1 MNRYLENPATVLIV
15 NDDEVALDLLKD
27 LLEPEGYKV
36 FAALSAHKALEITST
51 VKTDIIICDVVMPEM
66 NGMELCRR
74 LKKDP
79 RTSSTPVLLV
89 SAIRKEEAALLEG
102 FAAGADDYL
111 QIPFRHEELLV
122 KVARL
127 AERHRVERRYRDIV
141 EQAADIIYTRD
152 MDGRI
157 TSINDAGAR
166 FFGRPVF
173 EMVGQPLSGLIG
185 EEAAAREI
193 AEMQSIRSLEP
204 IRFTDCLNNA
214 LGELRYLEGIVSFER
229 DSHGAF
235 LGVRGVV
242 RDVTDQQLAE
252 NALRESEAR
261 YRVVAETAS
270 DAIMTIDEST
280 NILFANRA
288 AEEIFGYQLSEL
300 IGASLT
306 RLVPEYSGHLYS
318 NAMAD
323 RTLGSSRQQVAW
335 KAVSVPG
342 IHKSGHEIPLEI
354 SFGQVFA
361 DGKRVFTA
369 VARDVTERQSAEA
382 ALQQQNEEYRLLFDS
397 NPCPMYVCAEDTLE
411 FLAVN
416 EAAVNHYGYT
426 PEEFLKMTVLD
437 IRPAEEVPTLLSY
450 LAAHP
455 QRYLAA
461 GRWKHQT
468 KDGSLIDVEVS
479 WQKLDFA
486 GRPAYMV
493 MANDITEQK
502 QAELAVRESEERYRE
517 LFENANDII
526 YTHDL
531 TGNFTSLNKSG
542 EHVTG
547 YSREEALQMNI
558 ANVLAPDYVDTA
570 RQMLARKA
578 ESRVSTVYE
587 LEIISKD
594 GRRMALEVSTRLIY
608 AGGRPVG
615 VQGIARDITSRK
627 GAEEALK
634 DSEEKFRSIVETT
647 NEWIWAIDLEG
658 NHTYTNPAVEHI
670 LGYTAEE
677 ILGVNVLEFIHP
689 QDRKEVERLL
699 PQWISEQR
707 GWTGLVLRWKHKQEG
722 YRYLE
727 SNGLPVFDPAGNLVG
742 YRGADRDIT
751 ERKLAEE
758 ALAQQAERAALT
770 NRISQAVRRTL
781 DVSEVFETAVREL
794 GVHLEVDRCSLFMK
808 DENAGR
814 VTNAAEYH
822 VSDVVPAGSDFDL
835 PQVQGLNAAMEKH
848 GVLAFDDVAND
859 ERVRELYQVI
869 MRFDVKSIMYVGV
882 TVGTELLGAFA
893 LSTTREL
900 RHWSEADVEVAK
912 AAADQTGIAIRQ
924 ARLYQ
929 KAAATSMR
937 EALVNKLSVAIRA
950 SLSLTSVLNT
960 ATRELGHALS
970 ASRVE
975 VRLYEATG
983 DQSFARGE
991 YVATGCE
998 SVNDF
1003 DADYDEL
1010 LRGHFLKSLTPL
1022 VIRDAQQ
1029 YAEGPPEFSNCI
1041 RLRAACTGVQSQIDY
1056 PLTVNGEF
1064 RGVISIHQTESLRR
1078 WTEDEVLLVESVAAQ
1093 LATGIAQAELF
1104 EMVARA
1110 KKEWESTFDAM
1121 SDGIF
1126 IFDQTGKLVRVNR
1139 AGAAMDKAHPESLL
1153 GQQCCDILRTS
1164 SDGAACI
1171 VEQALRQSESI
1182 NLEIV
1187 PNHLSRPVLVT
1198 VEPVLDERG
1207 QTVGAV
1213 CTARDLSELRKVEAV
1228 ARERQSLLK
1237 NIMESAREA
1246 IYALDR
1252 EGNYKWCN
1260 QAMLDMTGFE
1270 LDKIIGHHFLER
1282 THEDDREM
1290 RRERFAAALLGEA
1303 QSFESRYI
1311 ARDGSVRFAA
1321 VNSAPIV
1328 VDGQTTGVLGIAH
1341 DITEQKQ
1348 ERDRAARADKLRA
1361 LGQLASG
1368 VAHDFNNSLAA
1379 ILGRAQLILRRVKD
1393 EELIRSL
1400 GIIVTAAEDA
1410 AATVRRIQTFARKS
1424 LAAELELLDVSGLLR
1439 DAIEITRTRWQNEA
1453 RAGGL
1458 NVDVTLNAED
1468 GLLTLGNASELR
1480 EVFVNLIVNAVDAMP
1495 QGGSLTIC
1503 GKRKGER
1510 LQLQFADTGTG
1521 MKEEVRERVFEP
1533 FYTTKGVL
1541 GTGLGLAVSYGII
1554 ERHQGLISVESK
1566 VGKGTTFY
1574 IDLPQAEST
1583 EPEQQENRPPAQVA
1597 SLSVLVVDDEQFV
1610 RETLAEMLE
1619 DLDHKVV
1626 TVDGGREAVEKVCS
1640 DDFDLVFTDLAMPE
1654 MDGWETARAI
1664 RAQRP
1669 GLPVVLVTGY
1679 GATAQPPSGEL
1690 DLVAGIIGKP
1700 FDFEQVIGTIA
1711 RVCNGAG
1718 VPIVR

>member
-1 MNRYLENPATVLIV
+1 MNRRLENPPTVLIV
-15 NDDEVALDLLKD
+15 NDDQVALDLLRD

-36 FAALSAHKALEITST
+36 FAAQSAGRALEITAT

-66 NGMELCRR
+66 NGMDLCRR
-74 LKKDP
+74 LKRDP
-79 RTSSTPVLLV
+79 RTSATPVLLV
-89 SAIRKEEAALLEG
+89 SAVRKEDAALQEG
-102 FAAGADDYL
+102 FAAGADDYIE
-111 QIPFRHEELLV
+111 IPFRHEELLV

-152 MDGRI
+152 MSGQI
-157 TSINDAGAR
+157 TSINEAGAR
-166 FFGRPVF
+166 FFGRPAY
-173 EMVGQPLSGLIG
+173 ELIGQPLSALIG
-185 EEAAAREI
+185 EEAAVRDI
-193 AEMQSIRSLEP
+193 AEMQNVRSFEP
-204 IRFTDCLNNA
+204 IRFTSSLNNV
-214 LGELRYLEGIVSFER
+214 LGELRYLEGIVSLER

-242 RDVTDQQLAE
+242 RDVTDQQITE
-252 NALRESEAR
+252 KALRESEAR

-280 NILFANRA
+280 KVLFANPA
-288 AEEIFGYQLSEL
+288 AEKIFGYPVSEL
-300 IGASLT
+300 VGCSLT
-306 RLVPEYSGHLYS
+306 RLVPDYGQVQ
-318 NAMAD
+318 NAAVTGD
-323 RTLGSSRQQVAW
+323 VNPARRTVDWNPGIVR
-335 KAVSVPG
+335 G
-342 IHKSGHEIPLEI
+342 IHKNGHQVPLEI

-361 DGKRVFTA
+361 DGKRVLTA
-369 VARDVTERQSAEA
+369 VVRDVTERQRAEET
-382 ALQQQNEEYRLLFDS
+382 LQKQNEEYRILFES
-397 NPCPMYVCAEDTLE
+397 NPCSMYVCAEDTLE

-416 EAAVNHYGYT
+416 EAAVNHYGYSRA
-426 PEEFLKMTVLD
+426 EFLGMTVLD
-437 IRPAEEVPTLLSY
+437 IRPAEDVPEF
-450 LAAHP
+450 LAYIGKHP
-455 QRYLAA
+455 ERSDEA
-461 GRWKHQT
+461 GAWKHRK
-468 KDGSLIDVEVS
+468 KDGTVIDVDVS

-502 QAELAVRESEERYRE
+502 QAEIAMRESEERYRE

-542 EHVTG
+542 ERVTG

-558 ANVLAPDYVDTA
+558 ANVLAPDYVNTA
-570 RQMLARKA
+570 REMLARKA
-578 ESRVSTVYE
+578 ESKVSTVYD
-587 LEIISKD
+587 LDIISKD
-594 GRRMALEVSTRLIY
+594 GRRVALEVSTRLIY
-608 AGGRPVG
+608 AGGKPVG
-615 VQGIARDITSRK
+615 VQGIARDITARK

-647 NEWIWAIDLEG
+647 NEWIWAIDLDG
-658 NHTYTNPAVEHI
+658 NHTYTNPAIEHI
-670 LGYTAEE
+670 LGYKTEE
-677 ILGVNVLEFIHP
+677 ILGANLLEFVHEE
-689 QDRKEVERLL
+689 DRGELEQLL
-699 PQWISEQR
+699 TQRISEGR
-707 GWTGLVLRWKHKQEG
+707 GWTGLVLRWKHKHEG

-727 SNGLPVFDPAGNLVG
+727 SNGLPVFDPQGKLVG

-758 ALAQQAERAALT
+758 ALSQQADRAALT

-781 DVSEVFETAVREL
+781 EVSEVFETAVREL

-808 DENAGR
+808 DEQAGKI
-814 VTNAAEYH
+814 TNAAEYH
-822 VSDVVPAGSDFDL
+822 VSDVVPAGSNFDL

-848 GVLAFDDVAND
+848 GVLAFDDVAKD
-859 ERVRELYQVI
+859 ERIREASFLSS
-869 MRFDVKSIMYVGV
+869 DVKSIMYVGV
-882 TVGTELLGAFA
+882 TVGNELLGAFA
-893 LSTTREL
+893 LSNTRGV
-900 RHWSEADVEVAK
+900 RHWSDADIEVAK

-950 SLSLTSVLNT
+950 SLSLTSVLDT
-960 ATRELGHALS
+960 ATRELGQALS

-975 VRLYEATG
+975 VRLYDATG
-983 DQSFARGE
+983 DQSFAKGE
-991 YVATGCE
+991 YVAAGCE

-1003 DADYDEL
+1003 DANYDEL
-1010 LRGHFLKSLTPL
+1010 LRGHFLKSLKPL
-1022 VIRDAQQ
+1022 VIDDTEQ
-1029 YAEGPPEFSNCI
+1029 YAEGPAEFTNCI
-1041 RLRAACTGVQSQIDY
+1041 RLRAACTGVRSQIDY

-1064 RGVISIHQTESLRR
+1064 RGVISIHQTESIRR
-1078 WTEDEVLLVESVAAQ
+1078 WARDEVLLVESVAAQ

-1139 AGAAMDKAHPESLL
+1139 AGAAMDKAHPDSLL

-1164 SDGAACI
+1164 SDGVACI
-1171 VEQALRQSESI
+1171 VEQALRHARSI
-1182 NLEIV
+1182 NVEMV
-1187 PNHLSRPVLVT
+1187 PQHLDRPVLVT
-1198 VEPVLDERG
+1198 VEPVVDERG

-1213 CTARDLSELRKVEAV
+1213 CTARDLSELRQVEAV

-1246 IYALDR
+1246 IYALDG

-1260 QAMLDMTGFE
+1260 QAMLDMTGYQS
-1270 LDKIIGHHFLER
+1270 DQIIGHHFLER

-1290 RRERFAAALLGEA
+1290 RRERFAAALTGEA

-1311 ARDGSVRFAA
+1311 AMDGSVRFAS

-1348 ERDRAARADKLRA
+1348 ERERAARADKLRA

-1393 EELIRSL
+1393 DELIRSL

-1424 LAAELELLDVSGLLR
+1424 LAAELELLDVTSLLR

-1453 RAGGL
+1453 RAEGS

-1468 GLLTLGNASELR
+1468 GLFTLGNASELR

-1495 QGGSLTIC
+1495 QGGSLKIC
-1503 GKRKGER
+1503 CQQKGNR
-1510 LQLQFADTGTG
+1510 LRLRFADTGTG
-1521 MKEEVRERVFEP
+1521 MNDDVRERVFEP
-1533 FYTTKGVL
+1533 FYTTKGVH

-1554 ERHQGLISVESK
+1554 ERHQGMISVESK
-1566 VGKGTTFY
+1566 PGAGTTFY
-1574 IDLPQAEST
+1574 IDLPHAEST
-1583 EPEQQENRPPAQVA
+1583 EHIDTEQKPDAQMP
-1597 SLSVLVVDDEQFV
+1597 SLSVLVVDDEPFV

-1619 DLDHKVV
+1619 DLDHRVV
-1626 TVDGGREAVEKVCS
+1626 TVECGREALEKVAS
-1640 DDFDLVFTDLAMPE
+1640 GDFDLVFTDLAMPE

-1664 RAQRP
+1664 HKSRP

-1700 FDFEQVIGTIA
+1700 FDFDQVTGTIA
-1711 RVCNGAG
+1711 RVCSEAAPR
-1718 VPIVR
+1718 V

>member
-1 MNRYLENPATVLIV
+1 MNRYLETPATVLIV
-15 NDDEVALDLLKD
+15 NDDELALGLLRDLLK
-27 LLEPEGYKV
+27 PEGYKV
-36 FAALSAHKALEITST
+36 FTAQSAHRALEITSAIR
-51 VKTDIIICDVVMPEM
+51 TDIIICDVVMPEM

-79 RTSSTPVLLV
+79 RTSATPVLLV
-89 SAIRKEEAALLEG
+89 SAVRKEEAALLEG

-111 QIPFRHEELLV
+111 EIPFRHEELLV

-141 EQAADIIYTRD
+141 EQAADIIYTRN
-152 MDGRI
+152 MDGQI
-157 TSINDAGAR
+157 TGINEAGAR
-166 FFGRPVF
+166 FFGRPAF
-173 EMVGQPLSGLIG
+173 ELIGQPLSALVG
-185 EEAAAREI
+185 EETAARDI
-193 AEMQSIRSLEP
+193 AEMQNIKSLEP
-204 IRFTDCLNNA
+204 IRFTSCLDNA
-214 LGELRYLEGIVSFER
+214 LGEMRYLEGIVSIER
-229 DSHGAF
+229 DSHGAL

-252 NALRESEAR
+252 KALRESEAR

-270 DAIMTIDEST
+270 DAIMTIDEAT
-280 NILFANRA
+280 KILFANPA
-288 AEEIFGYQLSEL
+288 AEKIFGYRLSEL
-300 IGASLT
+300 VGSSLT
-306 RLVPEYSGHLYS
+306 RLVPEYSGDLYRNGIVDHPFDPS
-318 NAMAD
+318 E
-323 RTLGSSRQQVAW
+323 RQVGL
-335 KAVSVPG
+335 KAISVPG
-342 IHKSGHEIPLEI
+342 VHKDGHEIPLEI
-354 SFGQVFA
+354 SFGQVFI
-361 DGKRVFTA
+361 DGQRVFTA
-369 VARDVTERQSAEA
+369 VARDVTERQRAEA
-382 ALQQQNEEYRLLFDS
+382 ALQKQNEEYRLLFDS

-416 EAAVNHYGYT
+416 EAAVNHYGYSR
-426 PEEFLKMTVLD
+426 EEFLEMTVLD
-437 IRPAEEVPTLLSY
+437 IRPPEDVPLLLSY
-450 LAAHP
+450 VAEHQ
-455 QRYLAA
+455 QRYDAA
-461 GRWKHQT
+461 GDWKHRR
-468 KDGSLIDVEVS
+468 KDGSLIDVEVN

-502 QAELAVRESEERYRE
+502 QAEIAVRESEERYRE

-542 EHVTG
+542 EHVTE
-547 YSREEALQMNI
+547 YSREEALKMNI

-578 ESRVSTVYE
+578 QDKVSTVYE
-587 LEIISKD
+587 LEIIAKG
-594 GRRMALEVSTRLIY
+594 GRRLALEVSTRIIY
-608 AGGRPVG
+608 AGGSPVG
-615 VQGIARDITSRK
+615 VQGIARDITARK
-627 GAEEALK
+627 GTEEALK
-634 DSEEKFRSIVETT
+634 ESEEKFRSIVETT
-647 NEWIWAIDLEG
+647 NEWIWAIDLAG
-658 NHTYTNPAVEHI
+658 KHSYTNPAIEHI
-670 LGYTAEE
+670 LGYTVEE
-677 ILGVNVLEFIHP
+677 ILGVDVFDFLHP
-689 QDRKEVERLL
+689 EDRKEFEKLL
-699 PQWISEQR
+699 PQYILERR
-707 GWTGLVLRWKHKQEG
+707 GWTGLVLRWKHKHGG

-727 SNGLPVFDPAGNLVG
+727 SNGLPVIDPAGNLVG

-751 ERKLAEE
+751 ERKLAEN

-794 GVHLEVDRCSLFMK
+794 GAHLEVDRCSLFMK
-808 DENAGR
+808 DETAGR

-822 VSDVVPAGSDFDL
+822 VSDVVPAGRDFDL
-835 PQVQGLNAAMEKH
+835 PQVHALNVAMEKH

-859 ERVRELYQVI
+859 ERVRELYPVI
-869 MRFDVKSIMYVGV
+869 KRFDVKSIMYVGV
-882 TVGTELLGAFA
+882 TVGNELLGAFA

-900 RHWSEADVEVAK
+900 RHWSEADIEVAK

-960 ATRELGHALS
+960 ATRELGLALS

-975 VRLYEATG
+975 VRLYDATG

-991 YVATGCE
+991 YTAAGCE
-998 SVNDF
+998 SVSDF

-1010 LRGHFLKSLTPL
+1010 LRGHFLESLTPL
-1022 VIRDAQQ
+1022 VIRDTQQ
-1029 YAEGPPEFSNCI
+1029 YSEGPPEFANCI
-1041 RLRAACTGVQSQIDY
+1041 RLRAARTGVRSQIDY

-1064 RGVISIHQTESLRR
+1064 RGTISIHQTESIRR

-1153 GQQCCDILRTS
+1153 GQKCCDILRTS

-1171 VEQALRQSESI
+1171 VEQALRQAGSI

-1187 PNHLSRPVLVT
+1187 PQHLDRPVLVT

-1237 NIMESAREA
+1237 NILESAREA
-1246 IYALDR
+1246 IYALDG

-1260 QAMLDMTGFE
+1260 QAMLDMTGYQ
-1270 LDKIIGHHFLER
+1270 LDDIIGHHFLER
-1282 THEDDREM
+1282 THEEDREM
-1290 RRERFAAALLGEA
+1290 RGERFGAALLGEA

-1311 ARDGSVRFAA
+1311 ARDGSVRFAT

-1393 EELIRSL
+1393 EDLIRSL

-1424 LAAELELLDVSGLLR
+1424 VAAELELLDVGGLLR

-1453 RAGGL
+1453 RAAGL
-1458 NVDVTLNAED
+1458 NVDVTLNAEG

-1503 GKRKGER
+1503 CKRHGER
-1510 LQLQFADTGTG
+1510 LRLRFADTGTG
-1521 MKEEVRERVFEP
+1521 MQEEVRERVFEP
-1533 FYTTKGVL
+1533 FYTTKGAL

-1554 ERHQGLISVESK
+1554 ERHEGLISVESK
-1566 VGKGTTFY
+1566 PGKGTTFF
-1574 IDLPQAEST
+1574 IDLPRAESS
-1583 EPEQQENRPPAQVA
+1583 EPSQRVNRLDAPTA
-1597 SLSVLVVDDEQFV
+1597 SLSVLVVDDEKFV
-1610 RETLAEMLE
+1610 RETLAEMLV
-1619 DLDHKVV
+1619 DLDHRVV
-1626 TVDGGREAVEKVCS
+1626 TVDGGRKAVERVAS
-1640 DDFDLVFTDLAMPE
+1640 SDFDLVFTDLAMPE
-1654 MDGWETARAI
+1654 MDGWETAREI
-1664 RAQRP
+1664 RKQRP
-1669 GLPVVLVTGY
+1669 ELPVVLVTGY

-1700 FDFEQVIGTIA
+1700 FDFDQVTGTIA
-1711 RVCNGAG
+1711 RVCHGSG
-1718 VPIVR
+1718 DRIVS